1 MHRNN
6 NWEGSIITRKKVLCY
21 ILVMIIVFCGLPS
34 YAAAEGEENPAS
46 ELNHGI
52 SDDSS
57 ALGPV
62 MEDRPDEGTDQLEN
76 SVSEDPSSLEESDT
90 ADDSTEILVTVESE
104 EEAQPEQMTS
114 PEES

>member
-1 MHRNN
+1 
-6 NWEGSIITRKKVLCY
+6 
-21 ILVMIIVFCGLPS
+21 
-34 YAAAEGEENPAS
+34 
-46 ELNHGI
+46 
-52 SDDSS
+52 
-57 ALGPV
+57 

-114 PEES
+114 PEESGDSADETVPVIDFLVLYHL